1 MSLSPMRLLLS
12 LFEAMAVFFV
22 LFHLYSRT
30 RLFQPLRTDWLRP
43 GARAS
48 LFAFFCGISI
58 LGTYLGLPLAGGAIA
73 NTRAVGAVLAGL
85 LGGPALGVAV
95 GATAGLHRITLG
107 GITAVSGAMAT
118 TLEGLGAGL
127 VHLALMRK
135 RAPERI
141 IDWKLAGAVTAIGEV
156 VHMGLLLLVSR
167 PTDEVIALIKVLG
180 LPMIVA
186 NSAGAALFMTVLKD
200 RQNVHDKV
208 GAASSEEALRIAER
222 TLEPLAR
229 GFGPESAREIAGV
242 IREET
247 GVGAVAL
254 TDTENVLA
262 FDGVGD
268 DHHTPGMP
276 IASPFTRTVLST
288 RDAVF
293 ADGERDEFRCTLSPR
308 CPLGSVAIAPIMADG
323 AAIGTV
329 QMYEPRRKRFR
340 RVNRSLCTGVA
351 ELLSQQLLLTR
362 YQEQKN
368 LLVRSELKLI
378 QAQVNPHF
386 LFNSLNT
393 IMAIT
398 RTDAERAR
406 GLLAH
411 LSNFFRK
418 NLKRSSELSTLEEE
432 LEHVAS
438 YLEIE
443 KARFRDRLVIE
454 TDVDPTLLTLRL
466 PTFTLQPLVE
476 NSVKHGL
483 SATLDRAT
491 TRIRAR
497 REGDVALIDVED
509 DAGTFIARPGGD
521 GLGMALVEK
530 RLKNLLGNEW
540 GLVVESRPNELTRV
554 TIRVPLRERAT

>member
-1 MSLSPMRLLLS
+1 MGLLLS

-58 LGTYLGLPLAGGAIA
+58 LGTYLGPTMAGGAIA

-85 LGGPALGVAV
+85 LGGPRLGIAV

-118 TLEGLGAGL
+118 TLEGLVAGL
-127 VHLALMRK
+127 VHYALMR
-135 RAPERI
+135 RRSPERI
-141 IDWKLAGAVTAIGEV
+141 IDWRLAGAVTAIGEA

-167 PTDEVIALIKVLG
+167 PTDEVIALIQVIG

-222 TLEPLAR
+222 TLGPLAR
-229 GFGPESAREIAGV
+229 GFGPESAREIAGA

-247 GVGAVAL
+247 RVAAVAL

-262 FDGVGD
+262 FDGIGV
-268 DHHTPGMP
+268 DHHTPGMK
-276 IASPFTRTVLST
+276 IANPLTRTVIAT

-293 ADGERDEFRCTLSPR
+293 ADGEREPFQCTLSAR
-308 CPLGSVAIAPIMADG
+308 CPLGSVAIAPILEDG
-323 AAIGTV
+323 VVIGTV
-329 QMYEPRRKRFR
+329 QMYEPRKKRFR
-340 RVNRSLCTGVA
+340 RVNHSLCMGVA

-362 YQEQKN
+362 YQEQKS

-393 IMAIT
+393 IVAVT
-398 RTDAERAR
+398 RTDPERAR

-443 KARFRDRLVIE
+443 KARFQDRLVVEI
-454 TDVDPTLLTLRL
+454 DVDPALRPLRL

-497 REGDVALIDVED
+497 REGDVAVIEVED
-509 DAGTFIARPGGD
+509 DAGMFVSRSGGD

-530 RLKNLLGNEW
+530 RLKNLLGHEW
-540 GLVVESRPNELTRV
+540 GLTVECRPTELTRV
-554 TIRVPLRERAT
+554 TVRVPFRETGA